1 MIKHGQRKV
10 SQVALSNSICCSMI
24 AISGR
29 STNVFLF
36 MCLLTLQ
43 RFTCASTVTQKVLQC
58 KETWAGAPPPGYLV
72 VGHEQGTDGTVRL
85 HSAHGCIILL
95 LGHKVWGLRLPKVD
109 QRLCPRL
116 GFFHFLLN
124 RWNLGQLLRER
135 V

>member
-1 MIKHGQRKV
+1 MIKHCHRKV
-10 SQVALSNSICCSMI
+10 SQVALRNSICCSMI
-24 AISGR
+24 ATSYR

-43 RFTCASTVTQKVLQC
+43 RFTCVFTVTQSAAVKGDVG
-58 KETWAGAPPPGYLV
+58 GAPPAGYLV
-72 VGHEQGTDGTVRL
+72 VGHEQSTDGTVRL

-95 LGHKVWGLRLPKVD
+95 LGHKVWRLRLPKVD